1 MTEIKDKILSIEQG
15 RYMYDRAAKIIL
27 SDVQILSRI
36 LHSFVPEFRSISIAE
51 IEDNY
56 IETRSISISE
66 APVSDIA
73 AGSCAVQKE
82 DAVLLNSEDI
92 GLNEANIYYD
102 ILFTASYPGHEED
115 KLGLYINI
123 EAQKSFHTSY
133 PLEMRAEYYGARLLS
148 AQLKSINKQTG
159 YGSLKRVYSIWI
171 CMEAPAR
178 KAGLAMLYRM
188 RGDVIINDKKINVEP
203 EYNRLG
209 LINVVMLYLNS
220 RCRMGEK
227 TLELLRVLMSH
238 DNSRHEK
245 LQALKDNDITIVD
258 AVNGGVRDMCN
269 LSEIVWEKGK
279 TEGRIEGKEEGKREV
294 ALNMLKQGFSVTNVA
309 LCSGISE
316 EEVKKMLEDNQ
327 ILC

>member
-1 MTEIKDKILSIEQG
+1 MKANKLRSPCGKLCLHGGLFLYFDYIPLTENKDKILSVEQD
-15 RYMYDRAAKIIL
+15 M
-27 SDVQILSRI
+27 
-36 LHSFVPEFRSISIAE
+36 
-51 IEDNY
+51 
-56 IETRSISISE
+56 
-66 APVSDIA
+66 
-73 AGSCAVQKE
+73 
-82 DAVLLNSEDI
+82 
-92 GLNEANIYYD
+92 
-102 ILFTASYPGHEED
+102 
-115 KLGLYINI
+115 YINI

-159 YGSLKRVYSIWI
+159 YCSLKRVYSIWI

-188 RGDVIINDKKINVEP
+188 RGDVIINDKNINVEP

-209 LINVVMLYLNS
+209 LINVVMPYLNS
-220 RCRMGEK
+220 GCRMREK

-279 TEGRIEGKEEGKREV
+279 TEGRIEGKKEV
-294 ALNMLKQGFSVTNVA
+294 ALNMQKQGFSVTNVA

>member
-1 MTEIKDKILSIEQG
+1 MTEIKDKTLSVEQG
-15 RYMYDRAAKIIL
+15 RCMYDRAAKIIL
-27 SDVQILSRI
+27 SDVQIISRI
-36 LHSFVPEFRSISIAE
+36 LHSVVPEYHNISIKDIEDKYIERKSISVSR
-51 IEDNY
+51 
-56 IETRSISISE
+56 T
-66 APVSDIA
+66 PVPDIA
-73 AGSCAVQKE
+73 GNIEAAKKA
-82 DAVLLNSEDI
+82 DAILLNSEDT

-102 ILFTASYPGHEED
+102 ILFAASYPGSENE
-115 KLGLYINI
+115 KLELYINI
-123 EAQKSFHTSY
+123 EDQKSFHPSY
-133 PLEMRAEYYGARLLS
+133 PLDKRAEYYGARLLS
-148 AQLKSINKQTG
+148 AQLKTINREMS
-159 YGSLKRVYSIWI
+159 YGSLKKVYSIWI

-188 RGDVIINDKKINVEP
+188 RGDVIINDKKINVES

-220 RCRMGEK
+220 GCRMGEK

-269 LSEIVWEKGK
+269 LSEIVWKKEM
-279 TEGRIEGKEEGKREV
+279 EEGIMTGKKEMV
-294 ALNMLKQGFSVTNVA
+294 VNMLKDGFSIKQA
-309 LCSGISE
+309 AQYSGFSE
-316 EEVKKMLEDNQ
+316 EEVRKISEENQ